1 MLLQNETK
9 RKGKRTK
16 SWRGSDSRVYSWSSW
31 IQPCLKLLQL
41 VWLATHM
48 SQWWLC
54 SWHLKQTNKQ
64 KFLTEKSLRW
74 TDIQRS
80 ITRLSLNVYS
90 CLKELGLNP
99 CSTTSYLGEIWTGWI
114 KVFNPQFHLIIENL
128 GYSISHWV
136 VRVIHTW
143 TVAMEVQRNGRVTK
157 VVL

>member
-16 SWRGSDSRVYSWSSW
+16 SWRGSDSQVYSWSSW

-48 SQWWLC
+48 SQRWLC

-74 TDIQRS
+74 TDIQRT

-99 CSTTSYLGEIWTGWI
+99 CSTTSYLVEIWTVTSGL
-114 KVFNPQFHLIIENL
+114 QF
-128 GYSISHWV
+128 SISSYYRELGVLYLSLDCEGYTH
-136 VRVIHTW
+136 INSSHGS
-143 TVAMEVQRNGRVTK
+143 ARNGRVTK